1 MIGDDGRRSSVEAGV
16 PMTAARGPADS
27 FRLMTDMIP
36 ERDRVEVMREVYGRT
51 VLKVDLDPLDPTHV
65 DMRVRALPGL
75 GIATGR
81 CSAFRVH
88 HSTALI
94 DSDDLIL
101 LAVLDG
107 ASVMKHRGRE
117 EPVGNGHALLM
128 SGEEVGLNL
137 IQPGGIRFVNLSFSL
152 KQLSPLIGDPG
163 QALMRPLPTAGGAMR
178 LLIDYVHSLQE
189 AGDGLSSEELHLA
202 ATHVFDLAALAI
214 GGTKDAAEIA
224 RGRGARVARLRA
236 IKADIVAQGGG
247 LSAEDVARR
256 HRLSTRY
263 VRKLFEGDGTSLSE
277 FTLRQRLLR
286 AHRMLCDPRHAGR
299 SITAIAYEAG
309 FNDLS
314 YFNRAFRRRYD
325 ATPSDVRAAAFRP
338 E

>member
-1 MIGDDGRRSSVEAGV
+1 
-16 PMTAARGPADS
+16 
-27 FRLMTDMIP
+27 MIP

-51 VLKVDLDPLDPTHV
+51 VLKVDLDPLDPTRV

-75 GIATGR
+75 GIATGT

-88 HSTALI
+88 HSTRLI

-101 LAVLDG
+101 LAALDG
-107 ASVMKHRGRE
+107 TSMMKHRGRE
-117 EPVGNGHALLM
+117 EPVGNGRALMM

-137 IQPGGIRFVNLSFSL
+137 IRQGGIRFVNMSFSL
-152 KQLSPLIGDPG
+152 KQLSPLIGDP
-163 QALMRPLPTAGGAMR
+163 AAILMRPLPTDAAAMR
-178 LLIDYVHSLQE
+178 LLIDYVHSVQH
-189 AGDGLSSEELHLA
+189 AGDELSPEELHVA
-202 ATHVFDLAALAI
+202 AMHIFDLVALAV

-224 RGRGARVARLRA
+224 RGRGVRVARLRA

-247 LSAEDVARR
+247 LSAAEISRR

-263 VRKLFEGDGTSLSE
+263 IRKLFEGDGTSLSE
-277 FTLRQRLLR
+277 FTQRQRLLR

-299 SITAIAYEAG
+299 SITAIAFEAG

-314 YFNRAFRRRYD
+314 HFNRMFRRRYE
-325 ATPSDVRAAAFRP
+325 ATPSDVRAAALRD
-338 E
+338 